1 MVTDSATNPSSQQII
16 DEESLIHPDPPQQ
29 MSGEDAEN
37 SILLAM
43 TRGHLDLLKDLYPD
57 SEVYLLS
64 EYADGSIEEI
74 IDHIG
79 GSYEDYSKV
88 YSYMKSFIYKCIK

>member
-43 TRGHLDLLKDLYPD
+43 TRGHLD
-57 SEVYLLS
+57 
-64 EYADGSIEEI
+64 
-74 IDHIG
+74 H
-79 GSYEDYSKV
+79 
-88 YSYMKSFIYKCIK
+88 